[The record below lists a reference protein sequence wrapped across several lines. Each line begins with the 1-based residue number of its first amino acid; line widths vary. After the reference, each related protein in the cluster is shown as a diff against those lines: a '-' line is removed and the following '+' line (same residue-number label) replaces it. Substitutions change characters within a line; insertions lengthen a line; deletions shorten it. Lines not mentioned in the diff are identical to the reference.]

1 MKIWVH
7 LCNTNRFKVQHPMH
21 DLFLKV
27 VNEILLQKFCFV
39 EVTIKRMKRSVT
51 DWETFSNDM
60 SDKELYPEYM
70 KNS

>member
-1 MKIWVH
+1 
-7 LCNTNRFKVQHPMH
+7 MH